1 MINLDDLK
9 NAMAELDADIVNT
22 LLDEVMKDGGS
33 QAQEAMTACQDGL
46 KIVGER
52 FEAAEYFV
60 VELIYA
66 GELMTGALQKLRSA
80 LVSNAGG
87 SEKGRLILCT
97 VQGDLHDIGKNIV
110 KAIFEAASFE
120 VIDMGIDVAPEK
132 IIACAKENDI
142 HIVALSGVLTLAIES
157 MKKTVDAFKEAGLRE
172 TIKVIV
178 GGSPISAENAAYIG
192 ADAWA
197 HNPYTGVGYCKNW
210 I

>member
-1 MINLDDLK
+1 MINLGELK
-9 NAMAELDADIVNT
+9 NAIAELDADTANT

-33 QAQEAMTACQDGL
+33 QAQEALTACQDGL
-46 KIVGER
+46 KAVGER
-52 FEAAEYFV
+52 FEAGEYFV

-66 GELMTGALQKLRSA
+66 GELMTGAVQKLRSA
-80 LVSNAGG
+80 LVSNADS

-110 KAIFEAASFE
+110 KAIFEASSFE
-120 VIDMGIDVAPEK
+120 VIDLGIDVAPEK
-132 IIACAKENDI
+132 ILACAKENDI

-157 MKKTVDAFKEAGLRE
+157 MKKTVDAFKEAGLRDA
-172 TIKVIV
+172 IKVIV

-197 HNPYTGVGYCKNW
+197 YNPHTGVNYCKNW